1 MKRMFLTFLAALCCT
16 VYNTAMAEDI
26 YLTSESAVGTI
37 GALAGREAIVVDLG
51 EPLGKVAV
59 ATMNVGAT
67 GLADGG
73 TQFVVTDALDQKMNG
88 LTRGWYVPS
97 KEELTALKDHLKAS
111 TTMTGL
117 EWQVTDKATLYLPA
131 YEVPLI
137 GYCGAYVSN
146 AADNSLLGFVF
157 DGSGYLLEC
166 AVTTVDS
173 PESVGW
179 SVVRPFHKLPEVE
192 NSRIYYSTTDN
203 KKIEFVGPTVSR
215 FGANVIGNEYDEVKG
230 EGCFTFDDEV
240 RSIENFAFYGGNVL
254 TAITLPGSVTSI
266 GDNAFSQC
274 SALTAITLPDGVTSI
289 GDKAFSQC
297 SALTSITIPDG
308 VMSIGVMAFYECC
321 SLTVITLPSALTNL
335 GCWAFADCD
344 YLKYAIFKG
353 ATPPP
358 FDEQYD
364 GGPFPNSGVEVYADG
379 TRLLAPSEEA
389 VTSYTAV
396 GYSHVYVASVV
407 MEGGRSQALDDIEN
421 AMNGVVLTPDDAA
434 FVAACQT
441 KIEEATDLETIE
453 QELDKALAVINA
465 QKEKDADKPYF
476 ALGEERYALQKGAY
490 GYVCDWTQEDNFVFA
505 DGVMYQS
512 AYDVDIDTPG
522 SIVYRRVLPEGVWQ
536 CWYEP
541 FEVKVDTETFDAAEV
556 AGILTNAQGETIV
569 AFKKLEDGDR
579 MLANTIYVIRAKEGH
594 GSLTV
599 HSIWPSLHQ
608 ATAMELTIQSAYEDF
623 TLTGNYMPVEA
634 GDWYTLNKA
643 GAFQKMGE
651 GTFLKPQRFWLTITP
666 RTDCPYGHGAAD
678 LNSIAIGVLGDD
690 DTGMEGTMADGS
702 AADTIV
708 DLMGRRV
715 ADIQRGEVYIVN
727 GKKYMAK

>member
-1 MKRMFLTFLAALCCT
+1 MKRMFLTLLAALCCV
-16 VYNTAMAEDI
+16 VYNTAMAEEI
-26 YLTSESAVGTI
+26 YLNSESAVGTI

-73 TQFVVTDALDQKMNG
+73 TQFVVTNALDQKMNG

-157 DGSGYLLEC
+157 GGSGYLLEC
-166 AVTTVDS
+166 AVTTADS

-203 KKIEFVGPTVSR
+203 KKIEFVGPTVGR

-274 SALTAITLPDGVTSI
+274 DALTAITLPDGVTSI
-289 GDKAFSQC
+289 GDNAFSQC
-297 SALTSITIPDG
+297 SALTAITIPDG
-308 VMSIGVMAFYECC
+308 VMSIGVMAFYECY

-379 TRLLAPSEEA
+379 TRLLVPSEEA
-389 VTSYTAV
+389 VTSYTAA

-407 MEGGRSQALDDIEN
+407 MEGVRSQALDDIEN
-421 AMNGVVLTPDDAA
+421 TMEGVVLTLDDAA
-434 FVAACQT
+434 FVAACQAT
-441 KIEEATDLETIE
+441 IEGATDIETIE

-476 ALGEERYALQKGAY
+476 ALGEERYALQKGDN

-541 FEVKVDTETFDAAEV
+541 FDVDVDTETFDAAEV
-556 AGILTNAQGETIV
+556 AGILTNAQGETVV
-569 AFKKLEDGDR
+569 AFKKLEDGD
-579 MLANTIYVIRAKEGH
+579 MLHANTIYVIRAKVGH
-594 GSLTV
+594 GVLTV
-599 HSIWPSLHQ
+599 TSASKRLYPSTEMQLD
-608 ATAMELTIQSAYEDF
+608 LRSAYEDF
-623 TLTGNYMPVEA
+623 VLTGNHSPIEA
-634 GDWYTLNKA
+634 GDWYTLNTA
-643 GAFQKMGE
+643 GAFQKMSE
-651 GTFLKPQRFWLTITP
+651 GAYLKPQRFRLTVTP
-666 RTDCPYGHGAAD
+666 RTDCPYRHSSDAQ
-678 LNSIAIGVLGDD
+678 NSIAIRVLDEDTTDLDD
-690 DTGMEGTMADGS
+690 IAVDGS
-702 AADTIV
+702 AADAIV
-708 DLMGRRV
+708 DLQGRKV
-715 ADIQRGEVYIVN
+715 TDIQRGEVYIVN